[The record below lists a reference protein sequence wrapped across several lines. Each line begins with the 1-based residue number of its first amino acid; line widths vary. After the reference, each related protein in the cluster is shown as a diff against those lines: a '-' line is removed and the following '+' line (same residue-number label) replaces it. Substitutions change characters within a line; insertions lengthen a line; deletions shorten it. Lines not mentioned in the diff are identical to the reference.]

1 MAADMTRNLNNR
13 MSSRRLASSLV
24 LLGGMLLVVG
34 CGGSGSRSSQ
44 SDSHSQSHSQS
55 QSQSHTDSITASAT
69 APAASRLI
77 TMIQDDAILAS
88 PATEL
93 PLVRALGATTV
104 RVFVTWYSLAPDP
117 AAEQPP
123 EGFNGSDPNAYPMS
137 SWRPYDQLVE
147 DAQRNGITVDFE
159 LTGGSPRWASGA
171 DPPASAPGYI
181 DDRRYFSW
189 EPNPAMYG
197 QFVHAVTERY
207 DGGFTPAGS
216 SAALPRVHFWSFWNE
231 PNFGQDLG
239 PQATD
244 GSTVS
249 ASAQRYRALLKAAWT
264 AVQQTGHAQD
274 TTLIGEIAA
283 KGYGLR
289 PAGHPG
295 PLPGNTAQT
304 RALDFVRY
312 VYCLDADYQPLRGT
326 AATQIGCPADAAGSR
341 EFRAQNPA
349 LFDAAGFAVHAYDSK
364 QAPDAN
370 PATIDPDDATF
381 PVLGRV
387 ATALDRMTG
396 AYGSDTHF
404 PIYNDEFGYIT
415 SPPQSKGNGD
425 PSPALAAV
433 ELNQAEYL
441 SYKNPRVAAY
451 SQYLIKDP
459 PPNPNPGFSSGLFN
473 SDGTPKATLSAFR
486 MPLWLPNPTVRRG
499 STTEIWGGARP
510 AAFADQTAQRVDIQM
525 QNGGRGPWKTITTA
539 AAAPGTG
546 YIDIHTTLPYSGNLR
561 LAYTYPKTG
570 SQLPPGVPGTTI
582 VSRTVA
588 VTVTG

>member
-1 MAADMTRNLNNR
+1 
-13 MSSRRLASSLV
+13 
-24 LLGGMLLVVG
+24 MLLIVG

-44 SDSHSQSHSQS
+44 RDSVKASVMSNSAVSSRQ
-55 QSQSHTDSITASAT
+55 IT
-69 APAASRLI
+69 LV
-77 TMIQDDAILAS
+77 QDNAILAS

-104 RVFVTWYSLAPDP
+104 RVSVTWYSLAPD
-117 AAEQPP
+117 AAAKQPP
-123 EGFNGSDPNAYPMS
+123 EGFDGSDPKAYPAS
-137 SWRPYDQLVE
+137 NWRPYDQLVE
-147 DAQRNGITVDFE
+147 DAQQDGITVDFE
-159 LTGGSPRWASGA
+159 LTGGSPRWASGSS
-171 DPPASAPGYI
+171 PPASSPGYT

-207 DGGFTPAGS
+207 DGTYTPAGS
-216 SAALPRVHFWSFWNE
+216 STALPRVHFWSFWNE

-249 ASAQRYRALLKAAWT
+249 ASAERYRALLDAAWT

-283 KGYGLR
+283 KGYALR

-295 PLPGNTAQT
+295 LLPGNSAQT

-312 VYCLDADYQPLRGT
+312 VYCLDADYRPLRGN
-326 AATQIGCPADAAGSR
+326 AAIQIGCPADAAGSNR
-341 EFRAQNPA
+341 FRAQNPA
-349 LFDAAGFAVHAYDSK
+349 LFGATGFAVHAYDAK
-364 QAPDAN
+364 QAPDAS
-370 PATIDPDDATF
+370 PATINANYATL

-387 ATALDRMTG
+387 ATALDRMTR

-415 SPPQSKGNGD
+415 SPPQDKGSGD

-451 SQYLIKDP
+451 SQYLITDP
-459 PPNPNPGFSSGLFN
+459 PPDPNPGFASGLYT
-473 SDGTPKATLSAFR
+473 SSGTPKATLYAFR
-486 MPLWLPNPTVRRG
+486 MPLWLPNTTVRHG
-499 STTEIWGGARP
+499 ANTEIWGGARP
-510 AAFADQTAQRVDIQM
+510 AAFADVTSRLVDVQM
-525 QNGGRGPWKTITTA
+525 QNGGHGHWKTITTVR
-539 AAAPGTG
+539 AAPGTG
-546 YIDIHTTLPYSGNLR
+546 YIDIQTTLPYNGTLR

-570 SQLPPGVPGTTI
+570 SLLPAGVPGTTI
-582 VSRTVA
+582 ASRTVN

>member
-1 MAADMTRNLNNR
+1 MFVIA
-13 MSSRRLASSLV
+13 
-24 LLGGMLLVVG
+24 G
-34 CGGSGSRSSQ
+34 CGGSGSRSRQRDRVKPSV
-44 SDSHSQSHSQS
+44 
-55 QSQSHTDSITASAT
+55 TAN
-69 APAASRLI
+69 AAVSSRQI
-77 TMIQDDAILAS
+77 TMVQDNAILAS

-104 RVFVTWYSLAPDP
+104 RVFLTWYSLAPD
-117 AAEQPP
+117 AAAKQPP
-123 EGFNGSDPNAYPMS
+123 EGFDGSDPNAYPAS
-137 SWRPYDQLVE
+137 KWRPYDQLVE
-147 DAQRNGITVDFE
+147 DAQQDGITVDFE
-159 LTGGSPRWASGA
+159 LTGGSPRWASGT
-171 DPPASAPGYI
+171 DPPASSPGYT

-207 DGGFTPAGS
+207 DGTFTPPGS
-216 SAALPRVHFWSFWNE
+216 STALPRVQFWSFWNE

-239 PQATD
+239 PQATG

-249 ASAQRYRALLKAAWT
+249 ASAERYRALLDAAWA

-274 TTLIGEIAA
+274 TTLIGEVAA

-289 PAGHPG
+289 PVGHPG

-312 VYCLDADYQPLRGT
+312 VYCLDADYRPLRGT
-326 AATQIGCPADAAGSR
+326 AAIQIGCPADAAGSR
-341 EFRAQNPA
+341 QFRAQNPA
-349 LFDAAGFAVHAYDSK
+349 LFGATGFAVHAYDSK
-364 QAPDAN
+364 EAPDAN
-370 PATIDPDDATF
+370 PATINANYATL

-396 AYGSDTHF
+396 AYGSDKHF

-415 SPPQSKGNGD
+415 SPPQGAGKGD

-441 SYKNPRVAAY
+441 SYKDPRVAAY
-451 SQYLIKDP
+451 SQYLITDP
-459 PPNPNPGFSSGLFN
+459 PPDPDPGFSSGLYTSN
-473 SDGTPKATLSAFR
+473 GTPKATLYAFR
-486 MPLWLPNPTVRRG
+486 IPLWLPNTTVHRG
-499 STTEIWGGARP
+499 ARTEIWGGARP
-510 AAFADQTAQRVDIQM
+510 AAFADDTSRLVDVQM
-525 QNGGRGPWKTITTA
+525 QNGGHGPWKTIKTVR
-539 AAAPGTG
+539 AAPRTG
-546 YIDIHTTLPYSGNLR
+546 YIDIQTALPYSGTLR

-570 SQLPPGVPGTTI
+570 SLLPAGVPGATI
-582 VSRTVA
+582 ASRTVN

>member
-1 MAADMTRNLNNR
+1 
-13 MSSRRLASSLV
+13 
-24 LLGGMLLVVG
+24 MLLIVG
-34 CGGSGSRSSQ
+34 CGGSGSKSSHRE
-44 SDSHSQSHSQS
+44 SVKRLV
-55 QSQSHTDSITASAT
+55 TDN
-69 APAASRLI
+69 AAVSSRLI
-77 TMIQDDAILAS
+77 TIVQDTTILTS

-93 PLVRALGATTV
+93 PLVRELGATTV

-123 EGFNGSDPNAYPMS
+123 EGFDGSDPNAYPAS
-137 SWRPYDQLVE
+137 EWRPYDQLVE
-147 DAQRNGITVDFE
+147 DAQQDGITVDLE

-171 DPPASAPGYI
+171 DPPASSPGYT
-181 DDRRYFSW
+181 DDRGYFSW
-189 EPNPAMYG
+189 EPNPTMYG
-197 QFVHAVTERY
+197 QFVHAVAERY
-207 DGGFTPAGS
+207 DGHFTPAGS
-216 SAALPRVHFWSFWNE
+216 NTALPRVHFWSFWNE

-239 PQATD
+239 PQAID

-249 ASAQRYRALLKAAWT
+249 ASAQRYRALLDAAWT
-264 AVQQTGHAQD
+264 AMLQTGHAQD

-289 PAGHPG
+289 PVGHPG

-312 VYCLDADYQPLRGT
+312 VYCLDADYRPLRGI
-326 AATQIGCPADAAGSR
+326 AATQIGCPADAAGSGQ
-341 EFRAQNPA
+341 FRAQNPA
-349 LFDAAGFAVHAYDSK
+349 LFDASGFAVHAYDSK

-370 PATIDPDDATF
+370 PATINANYATL

-387 ATALDRMTG
+387 ATALDRVTG
-396 AYGSDTHF
+396 AYGSAKHF

-415 SPPQSKGNGD
+415 SPPQAKGNGD

-451 SQYLIKDP
+451 SQYLIADP
-459 PPNPNPGFSSGLFN
+459 PPDPNPGFSSGLFT
-473 SDGTPKATLSAFR
+473 SSGAPKATLNAFR
-486 MPLWLPNPTVRRG
+486 MPLWLPNTTVRRG
-499 STTEIWGGARP
+499 ANTEIWGGARP
-510 AAFADQTAQRVDIQM
+510 AAFADQTARLVDIQM
-525 QNGGRGPWKTITTA
+525 QNGGHGPWKTITTVV
-539 AAAPGTG
+539 AAPRTG

-561 LAYTYPKTG
+561 LAWTYPKTG
-570 SQLPPGVPGTTI
+570 SLLPPGVPGATI
-582 VSRTVA
+582 ASRTVN

>member
-1 MAADMTRNLNNR
+1 
-13 MSSRRLASSLV
+13 
-24 LLGGMLLVVG
+24 MLLIVG

-44 SDSHSQSHSQS
+44 RDSVK
-55 QSQSHTDSITASAT
+55 ASVSANV
-69 APAASRLI
+69 AVSSRLI
-77 TMIQDDAILAS
+77 TILQDNAILAS
-88 PATEL
+88 PTTEL

-117 AAEQPP
+117 AAKQPP
-123 EGFNGSDPNAYPMS
+123 VGFDGSDPNAYPPS
-137 SWRPYDQLVE
+137 KWRPYDQLVE
-147 DAQRNGITVDFE
+147 DARQDGITVDFE
-159 LTGGSPRWASGA
+159 LTGGSPRWASGPN
-171 DPPASAPGYI
+171 PPPSSPGYT
-181 DDRRYFSW
+181 DDRRYYSW

-197 QFVHAVTERY
+197 PFVHAVAERY
-207 DGGFTPAGS
+207 DGSFTPTGAD
-216 SAALPRVHFWSFWNE
+216 AALPRVHFWSFWNE

-249 ASAQRYRALLKAAWT
+249 ASAQRYRALLDAAWT

-274 TTLIGEIAA
+274 TTLIGELAA

-312 VYCLDADYQPLRGT
+312 VYCLDPDYRPLRGI

-341 EFRAQNPA
+341 RFRTQNPA
-349 LFDAAGFAVHAYDSK
+349 LFDATGFAVHAYDSK

-370 PATIDPDDATF
+370 PATINANDATL

-387 ATALDRMTG
+387 AAALDRTTG
-396 AYGSDTHF
+396 AYGSAKHF

-415 SPPQSKGNGD
+415 SPPQEPGSGD

-451 SQYLIKDP
+451 SQYLITDP
-459 PPNPNPGFSSGLFN
+459 EPGTGPGFSSGLYTSN
-473 SDGTPKATLSAFR
+473 GTPKATLSAFR
-486 MPLWLPNPTVRRG
+486 MPLWLPHTTVRRG
-499 STTEIWGGARP
+499 ASTEIWGGARP
-510 AAFADQTAQRVDIQM
+510 AVFSDQTSRLVEIQM
-525 QNGGRGPWKTITTA
+525 QNGVNGPWKTITTVS
-539 AAAPGTG
+539 AAPQTG
-546 YIDIHTTLPYSGNLR
+546 YIDIHTTLPHSGNLR

-570 SQLPPGVPGTTI
+570 SLLPPGVAGTTI
-582 VSRTVA
+582 VSRTVN
-588 VTVTG
+588 VSVTGD